1 MRRCS
6 SGPTAPRST
15 CSPRTPTW
23 PSPSM
28 CCSPS
33 AWPGSRPSRSRH
45 EGRRRPLRRPPAQG
59 SARARRA
66 PDRRPRARGAV
77 LDPRPAR
84 GPGRAR
90 SVRRNGRARHRGAEP
105 RGRLVRVRRHRHAPV
120 GSQPAHAR
128 NRRRGA
134 PCTGAE
140 RAEGGR
146 SIRSRAP
153 RSAIP
158 RCRAA
163 GTGAHGGAAAG
174 AQPVRTGGER
184 ERPAPTVGPRAPA
197 QRRTPLWR
205 HLDPHPHRMSP
216 ESRICVCPGSY
227 DPITNGHL
235 DIIQRAAELFDE
247 VVVAVVNLSTR
258 KNMPLF
264 GIEERI
270 AFIESATSDLANVR
284 AEPFDILVVDFARK
298 VGAKTIVKGLR
309 AISDFEYEFEMHQ
322 LNRMQAPDVDTL
334 YLMASPQYSFLSSS
348 GVKEI
353 ATFGGN
359 IGDLVPE
366 GVAERLQ
373 EELSRH
379 RTV

>member
-1 MRRCS
+1 
-6 SGPTAPRST
+6 
-15 CSPRTPTW
+15 
-23 PSPSM
+23 
-28 CCSPS
+28 
-33 AWPGSRPSRSRH
+33 
-45 EGRRRPLRRPPAQG
+45 
-59 SARARRA
+59 
-66 PDRRPRARGAV
+66 
-77 LDPRPAR
+77 
-84 GPGRAR
+84 
-90 SVRRNGRARHRGAEP
+90 
-105 RGRLVRVRRHRHAPV
+105 
-120 GSQPAHAR
+120 
-128 NRRRGA
+128 
-134 PCTGAE
+134 
-140 RAEGGR
+140 
-146 SIRSRAP
+146 
-153 RSAIP
+153 
-158 RCRAA
+158 
-163 GTGAHGGAAAG
+163 
-174 AQPVRTGGER
+174 
-184 ERPAPTVGPRAPA
+184 
-197 QRRTPLWR
+197 
-205 HLDPHPHRMSP
+205 MSP

-270 AFIESATSDLANVR
+270 AFIESATSDLPNVR
-284 AEPFDILVVDFARK
+284 AEPFDILVVEFARK

-359 IGDLVPE
+359 IGDLVPN